1 MNVYFRPGTYLGF
14 RKGGGAVGT
23 RDAKGIEGIVWE
35 ILEFSGNCTF
45 WYILCAFEQNFNL

>member
-35 ILEFSGNCTF
+35 ILEFF
-45 WYILCAFEQNFNL
+45 WKLYILVHFMRF